1 VKLNT
6 HKKSDCPSK
15 ALLSS
20 KKLGQKLAYLNKN
33 AAKFLHFKIAKL
45 RCNEPL
51 MFDSIVHFTSL
62 AKTTTNSVTK

>member
-6 HKKSDCPSK
+6 CKKSVCPSK

-20 KKLGQKLAYLNKN
+20 NKLAYLNKN

-51 MFDSIVHFTSL
+51 MFDSIVHFICL